1 MSQNRI
7 IEREWLDELP
17 AADARAIRSR
27 RDLRRIN
34 GIMGHVGFFERTFRS
49 RVNGRSPLRIVE
61 MGTGDGTLLLKLAQR
76 LAPRWPGVEVTLLD
90 LHPVVSAE
98 TTKALTALG
107 WTARVE
113 AADVFDWAAR
123 DESVD
128 VVIANLFLH
137 HFQNESLSRLFQG
150 VARRTNIFA
159 SCEPWRGTMAL
170 AASHL
175 LGLIGCNDVTR
186 HDAVISVHAGFRD
199 QEISQLWPSH
209 AGWKLDESKAGL
221 FSHGFVAS
229 RAQEPA

>member
-1 MSQNRI
+1 MIQTRI

-17 AADARAIRSR
+17 PDDLRAIRSR
-27 RDLRRIN
+27 HDLRRIN
-34 GIMGHVGFFERTFRS
+34 GIMGHVGFFERTLRA
-49 RVNGRSPLRIVE
+49 RIKRHSPRRIVE

-76 LAPRWPGVEVTLLD
+76 LAPHWPGVDVTLLD

-98 TTKALTALG
+98 TTKSLVALG
-107 WTARVE
+107 WTARIE

-137 HFQNESLSRLFQG
+137 HFHDDALSRLFHHISK
-150 VARRTNIFA
+150 RTRLLIA
-159 SCEPWRGTMAL
+159 CEPRRDAVSL

-175 LGLIGCNDVTR
+175 VGLIGCNDVTR
-186 HDAVISVHAGFRD
+186 HDAVVSVRAGFRD
-199 QEISQLWPSH
+199 REISQLWPSP

-221 FSHGFVAS
+221 FSQGFVAS

>member
-1 MSQNRI
+1 MIQTRI

-17 AADARAIRSR
+17 PDDLRAIRSR
-27 RDLRRIN
+27 HDLRRIN
-34 GIMGHVGFFERTFRS
+34 GIMGHVGFFERTLRAS
-49 RVNGRSPLRIVE
+49 IKRHSPRRIVE
-61 MGTGDGTLLLKLAQR
+61 MGTGDGTLLLKLAQH
-76 LAPRWPGVEVTLLD
+76 LAPHWPGVEVTLLD

-98 TTKALTALG
+98 TTKALSALG
-107 WTARVE
+107 WKPRIE

-123 DESVD
+123 DGSVD

-137 HFQNESLSRLFQG
+137 HFQNEPLSRLFHHISK
-150 VARRTNIFA
+150 RTRVLIA
-159 SCEPWRGTMAL
+159 CEPRRDIVAL
-170 AASHL
+170 GASQL
-175 LGLIGCNDVTR
+175 VGLIGCNDVTR

-199 QEISQLWPSH
+199 REISQLWPSQ